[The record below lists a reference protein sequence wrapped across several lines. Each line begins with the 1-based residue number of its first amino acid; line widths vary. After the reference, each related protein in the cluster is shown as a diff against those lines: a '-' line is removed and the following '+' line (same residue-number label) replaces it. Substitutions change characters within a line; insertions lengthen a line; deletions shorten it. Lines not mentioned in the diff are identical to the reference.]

1 MGLEQGSGVSL
12 EPQPGIEQKK
22 IERAKQ
28 NIKASL
34 SVSAF
39 SSEKEEEYEKSI
51 RSVYQL
57 QQWHF
62 EQEELKKQKIANA
75 LDSQIRAPRKI
86 RTSAAATNKAHSP
99 VRAWLRPDHQDRRFF
114 AVPIKGLEERISTL
128 KNCQR
133 PLFEYDSL
141 LKEEMLDHAMKVI
154 QEVLNTQ
161 ISAVFLIDKKGMLKR
176 SSLHGITN
184 LNQSIS
190 PNWFPNEEYTIS
202 ANSFVG
208 KTALAS
214 RAHKHHS
221 NTSRFGELHYSGT
234 IDTIDQDMDNN
245 EDNLEKY
252 KEDCGEIHQIVTLPI
267 NNHFR
272 TVGVLRII
280 NKIDPSSSK
289 VLKNSTFSDSDIIY
303 LSLFAS
309 EIGTALLNFE
319 RDSNRRL
326 FASLMK
332 ETCRPEPTDDADKP
346 LLQVERTRKFVDIA
360 LNKIVKNESS
370 PFNFAI
376 IRFLCDDKNKRVSR
390 VASIAAY
397 NNKLNEGR
405 VNDPIE
411 IDKHNSFVSYVV
423 TSKQHIVISDISN
436 KIDRF
441 HNNPW
446 IANQKFSTFSCFPL
460 QCRKQG
466 VFGTLSLY
474 TAYRYTYDAKS
485 TELLQTFCDALC
497 AYLYLEKL
505 DSKSKDEKLI
515 TEKTEKYEETGKI
528 SLDEQLELA
537 WKLFFMGC

>member
-12 EPQPGIEQKK
+12 EPQPGVEQKK

-62 EQEELKKQKIANA
+62 EQEELKIQETANA
-75 LDSQIRAPRKI
+75 LDNQIKGFEE
-86 RTSAAATNKAHSP
+86 
-99 VRAWLRPDHQDRRFF
+99 Q
-114 AVPIKGLEERISTL
+114 IKGLEERISTIN
-128 KNCQR
+128 NCQR

-141 LKEEMLDHAMKVI
+141 LKGEMLDHAMKVI
-154 QEVLNTQ
+154 QEALNTQ
-161 ISAVFLIDKKGMLKR
+161 ISAVFLIDKRGMLKR
-176 SSLHGITN
+176 YSLYGITN

-190 PNWFPNEEYTIS
+190 SNWFPNEEYPIS
-202 ANSFVG
+202 TNSFVG

-214 RAHKHHS
+214 HTHKHHS
-221 NTSRFGELHYSGT
+221 NTNRFGELHYSGT

-245 EDNLEKY
+245 ADNLDKY

-267 NNHFR
+267 NNHYR

-280 NKIDPSSSK
+280 NKIDPSSRK
-289 VLKNSTFSDSDIIY
+289 VLKNSTYSDSDLIY

-326 FASLMK
+326 FASLLK
-332 ETCRPEPTDDADKP
+332 ETCRPEATDDADKP
-346 LLQVERTRKFVDIA
+346 LLQVERTRKFVDNA

-376 IRFLCDDKNKRVSR
+376 IRFLCHNNNKRVSR

-397 NNKLNEGR
+397 NDKLSEGR
-405 VNDPIE
+405 VNSPIE
-411 IDKHNSFVSYVV
+411 IDKHNSFVSYVI
-423 TSKQHIVISDISN
+423 TSRQHIVISDISN

-446 IANQKFSTFSCFPL
+446 IENQKFSTFCCFPL
-460 QCRKQG
+460 QCRKS

-485 TELLQTFCDALC
+485 TELLQSFCDALSTF
-497 AYLYLEKL
+497 LYLEKL
-505 DSKSKDEKLI
+505 NFKNKDNEISTERSELNEKL
-515 TEKTEKYEETGKI
+515 ETI
-528 SLDEQLELA
+528 SLNDQLELA
-537 WKLFFMGC
+537 WKLFLLSAN